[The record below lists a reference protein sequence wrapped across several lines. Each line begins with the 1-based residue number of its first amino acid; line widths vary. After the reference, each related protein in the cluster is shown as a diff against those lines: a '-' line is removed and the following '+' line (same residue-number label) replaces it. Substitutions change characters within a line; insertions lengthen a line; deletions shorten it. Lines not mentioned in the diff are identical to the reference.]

1 MIEFKYNDEGILE
14 VWKDGEKTGTVDT
27 MGDNVPEEDD
37 SVKRFRERR
46 QKRLDAKADE
56 EGRWVTTEEGHHVHF
71 NENGEPDKGNPHVLN
86 VMKFGTKTRAQLGK
100 VKIGKTLKRI
110 ESAVSEYNK
119 AWQESKILQNE
130 WYEAESIYRSKRMET
145 KIVASYQNTLKG
157 WGLDGKSSDEL
168 RKETDKL
175 KEQRSRL
182 QEGKLTKDE
191 ANSFFRQWKN
201 RRIDECK
208 SELDAGTVS
217 QDVYDKLVSNTNNT
231 SLDTFMENWADSNLE
246 FQINRYE
253 MAAERKQDIE
263 NYKESEFKDA
273 EKKRD
278 EAVSRRDEA
287 RQRVE
292 RAEKAIASEISRR
305 NIEKIRFLE
314 DDEREAIINNAKSS
328 SAFEKLNDEQ
338 KQSMIDSLK
347 NASDAELSILDQTCG
362 KVEMKEIPD
371 GATSHYTEGR
381 GVLYIE
387 TEDFSNP
394 SVMWH
399 EYGHFLDDG
408 KCSGMDLYEE
418 RLNEWSRHGLSNDLY
433 EHRVVHGKEA
443 AEDMQELLDSKFP
456 GKYDVK
462 TDSAHE
468 GYIVITDKETGELAD
483 SGLVMIQTMDISSEM
498 FRKILYEPTEE
509 YKKSVGFPED
519 VKYSDYFESYF
530 TPKRHIYREK
540 EKFNGARDAWRE
552 ALIKHEEQM
561 DGFLKDHPDFWD
573 NIHKLDEERG
583 INEKRIAPVSDILS
597 AMLHGRFGTIYG
609 SHDMLYYSQ
618 DRHTQNECVANY
630 HQMRLMNDTFALN
643 TLNQFAPRMTK
654 RLKERYDLWLWKN
667 IKVK

>member
-263 NYKESEFKDA
+263 NYMNIVWYTG
-273 EKKRD
+273 KRPLKICKSCST
-278 EAVSRRDEA
+278 ASSRA
-287 RQRVE
+287 
-292 RAEKAIASEISRR
+292 
-305 NIEKIRFLE
+305 N
-314 DDEREAIINNAKSS
+314 
-328 SAFEKLNDEQ
+328 
-338 KQSMIDSLK
+338 
-347 NASDAELSILDQTCG
+347 
-362 KVEMKEIPD
+362 
-371 GATSHYTEGR
+371 
-381 GVLYIE
+381 
-387 TEDFSNP
+387 
-394 SVMWH
+394 
-399 EYGHFLDDG
+399 
-408 KCSGMDLYEE
+408 
-418 RLNEWSRHGLSNDLY
+418 
-433 EHRVVHGKEA
+433 
-443 AEDMQELLDSKFP
+443 
-456 GKYDVK
+456 
-462 TDSAHE
+462 
-468 GYIVITDKETGELAD
+468 
-483 SGLVMIQTMDISSEM
+483 TM
-498 FRKILYEPTEE
+498 
-509 YKKSVGFPED
+509 
-519 VKYSDYFESYF
+519 
-530 TPKRHIYREK
+530 
-540 EKFNGARDAWRE
+540 
-552 ALIKHEEQM
+552 
-561 DGFLKDHPDFWD
+561 
-573 NIHKLDEERG
+573 
-583 INEKRIAPVSDILS
+583 
-597 AMLHGRFGTIYG
+597 
-609 SHDMLYYSQ
+609 
-618 DRHTQNECVANY
+618 
-630 HQMRLMNDTFALN
+630 
-643 TLNQFAPRMTK
+643 
-654 RLKERYDLWLWKN
+654 
-667 IKVK
+667 